1 MQRRT
6 VLQTGLIAAP
16 AAVLGFGGLLPARA
30 LAAAGPATDAWP
42 DQAFHAEALDDAV
55 AELFGGRDAED
66 TDRITLTAPDIAEN
80 GRIVPVEVA
89 ADLPAV
95 QTMTLLSDGNPFPLL
110 ARARFTPA
118 VAPRVSIRVKMG
130 QSANLIALVEAD
142 GKLYRSTRAVKV
154 TAGGCGG

>member
-6 VLQTGLIAAP
+6 LLQTGLIAAP
-16 AAVLGFGGLLPARA
+16 AAALGLGGLVPARA
-30 LAAAGPATDAWP
+30 LATAGPAVDAWP
-42 DQAFHAEALDDAV
+42 ERAFHAEALDDAL
-55 AELFGGRDAED
+55 AALFDGRDAEE
-66 TDRITLTAPDIAEN
+66 TDRISLTAPDIAEN
-80 GRIVPVEVA
+80 GRVVPVEVA
-89 ADLPAV
+89 ADLPGL

-110 ARARFTPA
+110 ARAHFTPA

-142 GKLYRSTRAVKV
+142 GKLYRTTRAVKV

>member
-6 VLQTGLIAAP
+6 LLQSALVAPP
-16 AAVLGFGGLLPARA
+16 AAALGLAGLLPARTMA
-30 LAAAGPATDAWP
+30 KAGPPVDTWP
-42 DQAFHAEALDDAV
+42 DRAFHAEALDEAV
-55 AELFGGRDAED
+55 AELFEGRDAEE

-80 GRIVPVEVA
+80 GRVVPVEVA
-89 ADLPAV
+89 ADLPDL
-95 QTMTLLSDGNPFPLL
+95 QTVTLLSDGNPFPLL

-142 GKLYRSTRAVKV
+142 GKLYRTTRAVKV